1 MEECRCNTSDHNR
14 ASVAAKRI
22 LGAIRRW
29 RDKWR
34 ERRNKKERKDA
45 VTDRWTEIETQRKI
59 VITVEIDI
67 KCGIS
72 KV

>member
-1 MEECRCNTSDHNR
+1 ME
-14 ASVAAKRI
+14 
-22 LGAIRRW
+22 
-29 RDKWR
+29 R

-59 VITVEIDI
+59 VITVEIEI

-72 KV
+72 KE